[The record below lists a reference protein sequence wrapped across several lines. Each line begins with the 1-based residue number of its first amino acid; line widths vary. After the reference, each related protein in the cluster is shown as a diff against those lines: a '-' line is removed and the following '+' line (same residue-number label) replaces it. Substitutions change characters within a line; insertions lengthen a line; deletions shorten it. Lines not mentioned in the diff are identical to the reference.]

1 MIILLRV
8 HTIHDVQR
16 LSRHQ
21 KCETQKHHIS
31 RYGTASVTLLDSIV
45 TQHVMKYLD
54 QHSSLSQL
62 EMTQVW
68 GHDNCSPGASGIIF
82 TRFSIIMEKIK
93 TSSLQLLQRII
104 ES

>member
-1 MIILLRV
+1 MLSHKMFCLILLIILLRI

-21 KCETQKHHIS
+21 KCETQKHHLS

-54 QHSSLSQL
+54 QQVVNLTVFIILLCKEYIYHHFILFQILIGKSS
-62 EMTQVW
+62 
-68 GHDNCSPGASGIIF
+68 
-82 TRFSIIMEKIK
+82 
-93 TSSLQLLQRII
+93 
-104 ES
+104 